1 MLAIDLITDE
11 IPPLKTS
18 DTGAK
23 ALDWMEEFKV
33 NELPI
38 VNHNVFLGLVSENDI
53 LDANSPNEALGN
65 HELSLEKPFIFSNE
79 HIYSVIEKISTLKL
93 TILPVL
99 DAQNNYLGS
108 ISLSTLIHKI
118 SNIAAI
124 AEPGGIIELEVNSAD
139 YSLIEIANII
149 EGNGVR
155 ILSTYIR
162 SNPDSTKLEITIKTN
177 REDLSGVL
185 QTFMR
190 YQYHVVASFHKSDAD
205 DDLKNRYDAF
215 MHYLNI

>member
-38 VNHNVFLGLVSENDI
+38 VNHNEFLGLVSENDI
-53 LDANSPNEALGN
+53 LDANTPNEALGS

-79 HIYSVIEKISTLKL
+79 HIYSVIEKISELKL

-108 ISLSTLIHKI
+108 ISLTTLIHKI

-124 AEPGGIIELEVNSAD
+124 KEPGGIIELEINSAD
-139 YSLIEIANII
+139 YSLIEIANIV

-162 SNPDSTKLEITIKTN
+162 SKPDSTMLEITIKTN

-190 YQYHVVASFHKSDAD
+190 YQYNVVASFHKSDAD
-205 DDLKNRYDAF
+205 DDLKTRYNAF